1 MEKIQIQEKNKTLNS
16 QSKIVCDNETT
27 PNQSLISLEVNN
39 EWDNVLN
46 FKVSKFIDWDMR
58 KG

>member
-1 MEKIQIQEKNKTLNS
+1 MEKIQIQETNKPLNS
-16 QSKIVCDNETT
+16 HSKIVCDNETT
-27 PNQSLISLEVNN
+27 LNRSLISLEINN